1 MQIWK
6 YKLKDMVDTKDIK
19 TLLYEQFYLTIILK
33 SYGNAYWCS
42 EMASDILNTVNQPLF
57 MATLFRL

>member
-33 SYGNAYWCS
+33 SYGNVYWCS

>member
-19 TLLYEQFYLTIILK
+19 TLLYGQFYLTIILK
-33 SYGNAYWCS
+33 SYGNVYWCS

-57 MATLFRL
+57 MATLFRH